1 MTYNCVFLITPK
13 ETKIWKTVHWF
24 GFKRFHTENP
34 KHYET
39 TTRELIVSLKK
50 RIRESENISLFH
62 YVLMNVSVVPCLW
75 RNQRSDIVEKCLNCK
90 KQKNLPIV
98 FVRGIISFYRYLLHA
113 TLFLSIV
120 LAKIRMHSSRMRTVR
135 CRGHLSYHAPLPP
148 PRHARR
154 PAMHAPHHRSCPHAH
169 PPATHAPPEQNHR
182 QV

>member
-1 MTYNCVFLITPK
+1 MTS
-13 ETKIWKTVHWF
+13 
-24 GFKRFHTENP
+24 FHTENP

-50 RIRESENISLFH
+50 RMRESENISLFH

-98 FVRGIISFYRYLLHA
+98 FVRGIISFYRYLLHT
-113 TLFLSIV
+113 TLFLNVV
-120 LAKIRMHSSRMRTVR
+120 LAKTRMFSSRMRTVR
-135 CRGHLSYHAPLPP
+135 CSGHLSYHAHP
-148 PRHARR
+148 
-154 PAMHAPHHRSCPHAH
+154 PAMHAPHHHTCPPLHTPCHACPH
-169 PPATHAPPEQNHR
+169 PRKQNHR